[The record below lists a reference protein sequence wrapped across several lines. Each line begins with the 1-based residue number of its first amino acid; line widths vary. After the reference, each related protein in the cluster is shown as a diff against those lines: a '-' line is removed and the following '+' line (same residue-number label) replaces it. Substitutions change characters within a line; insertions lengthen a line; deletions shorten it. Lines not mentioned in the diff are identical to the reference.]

1 MFISVSRVDIF
12 YNFKEL
18 YHFVVFPLK
27 ITKTSRLMSLAENK
41 SQIELEEKKDKKA
54 IKEAE
59 ASVLFTLYIGFFI
72 GLVPVIGFPI
82 TIPEMGGRILFIGLI
97 IGIAAFI
104 SSFFTGTLFGMPK
117 RNNIKESDYS
127 LNNSLV
133 EISDWL
139 TKIIVGLGLVNLKEI
154 PDFLI
159 SLGEYVRASSKYDNQ
174 LVNIYSIGIVVY
186 FSFLGLYIGYNYMR
200 LVLSNKYKYADDNLL
215 EKKLEMARSEA
226 LEAKNENEQKEKEI
240 VKIKSDIQ
248 DKVQLTKTLLKK
260 VNDPIISETDVQS
273 VINLMGSRKNIKD
286 KGNLEHNIEKMLNEA
301 NLKLK
306 KGLITNNSDPQKGQ
320 WKSNPINNERELK
333 ANVTEEAKGLFK
345 IKIQVVSTDPEN
357 NPLKNDDL
365 ILFALHNTFGEP
377 PFRIVKVANQ
387 TAELNFY
394 SYGSFTVGAF
404 VDYGTTELELDL
416 AELPNVSNYFKSH

>member
-1 MFISVSRVDIF
+1 
-12 YNFKEL
+12 
-18 YHFVVFPLK
+18 
-27 ITKTSRLMSLAENK
+27 MSLAENK

-59 ASVLFTLYIGFFI
+59 ASVLLTLYIGFFI
-72 GLVPVIGFPI
+72 GLVPIIGFPI
-82 TIPEMGGRILFIGLI
+82 TIPEMGERILFIGLI

-154 PDFLI
+154 PDFLM

-215 EKKLEMARSEA
+215 EKKLELARSEA

-240 VKIKSDIQ
+240 VKIKSEIQ
-248 DKVQLTKTLLKK
+248 DKVQLAKTLLKK
-260 VNDPIISETDVQS
+260 VNDPIISETDVHS
-273 VINLMGSRKNIKD
+273 VINLMSSKKNIKD

-306 KGLITNNSDPQKGQ
+306 KGLITNNNDPQKGQ
-320 WKSNPINNERELK
+320 WKSNSINNERELK

-345 IKIQVVSTDPEN
+345 INIQVVSTDPEN

-377 PFRIVKVANQ
+377 PFRIVKVVNQ
-387 TAELNFY
+387 RAELNFY

-416 AELPNVSNYFKSH
+416 AELPNVSNYFKTH

>member
-1 MFISVSRVDIF
+1 MTIQ
-12 YNFKEL
+12 
-18 YHFVVFPLK
+18 
-27 ITKTSRLMSLAENK
+27 ENK
-41 SQIELEEKKDKKA
+41 SQIEIEEEKEKTL

-59 ASVLFTLYIGFFI
+59 ASVLLTLYMGLFL

-97 IGIAAFI
+97 LGIAAFI

-159 SLGEYVRASSKYDNQ
+159 SLGEYVRASSKYDGQ

-186 FSFLGLYIGYNYMR
+186 FGFLGLYIGYNYMR
-200 LVLSNKYKYADDNLL
+200 LVLSNKYKNADDNLL
-215 EKKLEMARSEA
+215 EKKLEIAKNEV
-226 LEAKNENEQKEKEI
+226 LEAKNENEQKGKEI
-240 VKIKSDIQ
+240 IKMQSKIQ
-248 DKVQLTKTLLKK
+248 DNAQLANTLIKK
-260 VNDPIISETDVQS
+260 VNEPKTLETDVQS
-273 VINLMGSRKNIKD
+273 VIENLVRSNKNIKVKEDLELYVD
-286 KGNLEHNIEKMLNEA
+286 KMFSDA

-306 KGLITNNSDPQKGQ
+306 KGLITNNNDPQKGQ

-333 ANVTEEAKGLFK
+333 ADVLEETKGLFK
-345 IKIQVVSTDPEN
+345 ITVQVISTNPEN
-357 NPLKNDDL
+357 NPLKKDDL
-365 ILFALHNTFGEP
+365 ILFALHNTFGDP
-377 PFRIVKVANQ
+377 PFRMAKVVNE
-387 TAELNFY
+387 TAELVFY
-394 SYGSFTVGAF
+394 AYGSFTVGAF
-404 VDYGTTELELDL
+404 VDYGSTELELDL
-416 AELPNVSNYFKSH
+416 AELPNVSTYFKTH